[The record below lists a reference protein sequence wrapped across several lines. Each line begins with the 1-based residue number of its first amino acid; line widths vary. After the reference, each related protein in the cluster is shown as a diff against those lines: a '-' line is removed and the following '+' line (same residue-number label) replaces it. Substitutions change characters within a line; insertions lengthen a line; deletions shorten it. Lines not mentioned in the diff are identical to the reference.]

1 MNLMH
6 ASWRDHAVTRTLR
19 RALRLVATGLAGIGF
34 LFVVATT
41 TPLVSW
47 WTRALAGPWHDP
59 TGDVLIVLGGS
70 LLDNG
75 FMGDSSYW
83 RSVYAVIAW
92 REGGFRQVIVS
103 GGGSGVEPI
112 AVPMRDF
119 LECHGIP
126 STAIRLDTR
135 ANSTRENAL
144 YVKALLSGVAGRK
157 VLLTSD
163 YHMFRAYRTFRKVG
177 LDVVPRPFPDASK
190 RASHWQ
196 TRWSA
201 LLTALTE
208 TVKIAYYYARGWL

>member
-1 MNLMH
+1 M
-6 ASWRDHAVTRTLR
+6 
-19 RALRLVATGLAGIGF
+19 VAIGLAAVGF

-47 WTRALAGPWHDP
+47 WARALAGPWNDP

-75 FMGDSSYW
+75 FMGDSSYR
-83 RSVYAVIAW
+83 RSVYAVTAW
-92 REGGFRQVIVS
+92 REGGFRQVIVT

-119 LECHGIP
+119 LECQGIP
-126 STAIRLDTR
+126 RAAIRLDTR
-135 ANSTRENAL
+135 ASSTRENAL
-144 YVKALLSGVAGRK
+144 YVKAMLSGVAGRM

-177 LDVVPRPFPDASK
+177 LEVVPRPFPDASK
-190 RASHWQ
+190 RASQWQ
-196 TRWSA
+196 ARWSA
-201 LLTALTE
+201 FLTVMTE